1 VHTPML
7 DRIVETSPGLKDQM
21 NAMHPVGRVAQ
32 PEEIAEAVLYLCSDR
47 ASFVTGHELMVDGG
61 FTAQ

>member
-1 VHTPML
+1 
-7 DRIVETSPGLKDQM
+7 M
-21 NAMHPVGRVAQ
+21 NAMHPIGQEAQ

-47 ASFVTGHELMVDGG
+47 ASFITGHELLVDGG